1 MKDKKA
7 GEVSYHLSVAPL
19 FARPLPPFPGQGE
32 ARPDQAAH
40 LSILCFKLR
49 KSLRSLR
56 SPRLRFLI
64 AILREKRGMV
74 GSKNGRIAADDFGHS
89 RMAFKLLIQELTDLA
104 PVPTGGMGESSVKG

>member
-7 GEVSYHLSVAPL
+7 GEVSYRLSVAPL
-19 FARPLPPFPGQGE
+19 FARPFPPFPGQRE

-64 AILREKRGMV
+64 AIRREKRGMIR
-74 GSKNGRIAADDFGHS
+74 GENGRIAADDFGHS
-89 RMAFKLLIQELTDLA
+89 RMAFKFLIQELTDLA
-104 PVPTGGMGESSVKG
+104 SVPTGRMGEAGVKG